1 MAIVPEIEQAE
12 KKVRIQSRPTSKKNW
27 SSFRICAQPAVPSF
41 LTRFFFPYFQVALKE
56 KFLWTAITLFLF
68 LICSQIPLYGMR
80 PASDSDPYYWSRVIM
95 ASNRGTLM
103 ELGISPIVTSG
114 MVMQLLAGSKIVDVD
129 QNNKE
134 EQALFNGVQKC
145 TSPKMFLIFYIIH
158 FHHI

>member
-12 KKVRIQSRPTSKKNW
+12 KKVRRSL
-27 SSFRICAQPAVPSF
+27 CCPSF
-41 LTRFFFPYFQVALKE
+41 FFRPIFSVVIRQPLFRLFRSKTLQVALKE

-114 MVMQLLAGSKIVDVD
+114 MVMQLLAGSKILDVD
-129 QNNKE
+129 QGNKE

-145 TSPKMFLIFYIIH
+145 T
-158 FHHI
+158 

>member
-129 QNNKE
+129 QNKE